1 LERDELLAEKAQA
14 AERLEHE
21 VKQRTVELAQS
32 VQELRALGDVSQAV
46 NSTIDLQT
54 VLSTIVAK
62 AVQLSGTEAGTI
74 YVFDEASQEF
84 KLRASYGMDDALI
97 AAVEEQHIRMGET
110 VVSRAVLQRR
120 PVQIYDVQ
128 HDSSS
133 PVLDVILRAG
143 FRAHLTVPLLG
154 ADRIVGALV
163 VRRREPG
170 EFAENTV
177 NLLQTFAAQS
187 VLAIQNARLFHEIEE
202 KGREL
207 AEASHHKSQFLANMS
222 HELRTPLN
230 AIIGVSEMLRED
242 VEAAKQD
249 TEPLDRVL
257 GAGRHL
263 LALINDILD
272 LSKIEAGRME
282 LQLETFALAPLIANV
297 VKTIEPLA
305 AKNAN
310 QVTVHCDPAIGTL
323 HADQMRLRQAL
334 LNLMSNANKFT
345 DHGTITID
353 TRQREEEGRDWITIA
368 VADTGIGMTAEQMG
382 KLFQEFSQ
390 ADASTTRKYGGT
402 GLGLAISKRF
412 CQMMGGDITV
422 ESAPGRG
429 STFTIRLPRM
439 VQSDEALVTETRG
452 AARAQPARPIAGEA
466 DGPLILI
473 VDDDATVREL
483 VERHLERSGFTV
495 VTASGGREGLRL
507 VRELRPAAVTLD
519 ILMPD
524 LDGWTVLA
532 AIKGDPVLSGTP
544 VVLMSI
550 VDQKNRGYALGAADY
565 LVKPVDRAKLVETLT
580 GICGP
585 TAGRALLVDD
595 DEVVR
600 RSVRQALEP
609 IGWKVTEAEN
619 GQAAV
624 ESLTATRPDVI
635 ILDLM
640 MPKMDGFEFLDGLRG
655 RPDRQDIPVVVIT
668 AKDLTDED
676 RIRLNGGVERIIQKS
691 DRDEMLRQ
699 LSREISKC
707 VKLQAAQTT

>member
-1 LERDELLAEKAQA
+1 MRRQ
-14 AERLEHE
+14 
-21 VKQRTVELAQS
+21 QSRTL
-32 VQELRALGDVSQAV
+32 
-46 NSTIDLQT
+46 
-54 VLSTIVAK
+54 
-62 AVQLSGTEAGTI
+62 
-74 YVFDEASQEF
+74 
-84 KLRASYGMDDALI
+84 
-97 AAVEEQHIRMGET
+97 
-110 VVSRAVLQRR
+110 
-120 PVQIYDVQ
+120 
-128 HDSSS
+128 
-133 PVLDVILRAG
+133 
-143 FRAHLTVPLLG
+143 
-154 ADRIVGALV
+154 
-163 VRRREPG
+163 
-170 EFAENTV
+170 
-177 NLLQTFAAQS
+177 
-187 VLAIQNARLFHEIEE
+187 
-202 KGREL
+202 
-207 AEASHHKSQFLANMS
+207 
-222 HELRTPLN
+222 
-230 AIIGVSEMLRED
+230 
-242 VEAAKQD
+242 
-249 TEPLDRVL
+249 EPLDRVL

-282 LQLETFALAPLIANV
+282 LQLESFALAPLIADV

-310 QVTVHCDPAIGTL
+310 QVAVHCDAAIGTL

-334 LNLMSNANKFT
+334 LNLLSNANKFT

-353 TRQREEEGRDWITIA
+353 ARQGQEDGRDWVTIA
-368 VADTGIGMTAEQMG
+368 VTDTGIGMTPEQMG

-422 ESAPGRG
+422 ESAPGHG

-439 VQSDEALVTETRG
+439 VQSDEALVTEARR
-452 AARAQPARPIAGEA
+452 AARAQPARPIAEEA
-466 DGPLILI
+466 EEPLILV
-473 VDDDATVREL
+473 VDDDATVRDL
-483 VERHLERSGFTV
+483 VERHLERSGFAV
-495 VTASGGREGLRL
+495 VTARGGQEGLRL

-519 ILMPD
+519 IMMPD

-532 AIKGDPVLSGTP
+532 AIKGDPALAGTP

-565 LVKPVDRAKLVETLT
+565 LVKPVDRTKLVETLT
-580 GICGP
+580 GICGS

-619 GQAAV
+619 GQVAV
-624 ESLTATRPDVI
+624 ESLTAARPDVI

-640 MPKMDGFEFLDGLRG
+640 MPKMDGFEFLDELRG
-655 RPDRQDIPVVVIT
+655 RPDWQDIPVVVIT

-676 RIRLNGGVERIIQKS
+676 RDRLNGGVERIIQKS

-707 VKLQAAQTT
+707 VKRQTARGA